1 MYACLDG
8 NTGSL
13 QEICR
18 KSNEQLMKN
27 VHKYSCFFCVY
38 NFAVSI
44 RISYC
49 NLVFIL
55 MQGNQD
61 ILVAKCSDF
70 NSVQEHR
77 LCI

>member
-8 NTGSL
+8 NSGIATL
-13 QEICR
+13 QKNCR

-27 VHKYSCFFCVY
+27 VHNYSCFFCVY

-55 MQGNQD
+55 MHAGKS
-61 ILVAKCSDF
+61 L
-70 NSVQEHR
+70 
-77 LCI
+77 